1 MSRSTAAIGQESMMR
16 NLVLLYSLL
25 FVLCSG
31 LRAGPVDTARR
42 NGVAAQEALIRS
54 RRVLHAYLE
63 RLDSVTGL
71 LPRNGSQPAWFV
83 RDSAADL
90 YPFLVMA
97 AWFTDRPVF
106 EREMTDILRNE
117 IRHSTRVGML
127 SDNVLPG
134 GKGFVFRLFAERYGG
149 NWIRSHDLHS

>member
-16 NLVLLYSLL
+16 NLVLLCSFL

-71 LPRNGSQPAWFV
+71 LPRSGSQPAWFV

-90 YPFLVMA
+90 YPFLVIEVS
-97 AWFTDRPVF
+97 AW
-106 EREMTDILRNE
+106 NE
-117 IRHSTRVGML
+117 
-127 SDNVLPG
+127 PP
-134 GKGFVFRLFAERYGG
+134 YGG
-149 NWIRSHDLHS
+149 TNK